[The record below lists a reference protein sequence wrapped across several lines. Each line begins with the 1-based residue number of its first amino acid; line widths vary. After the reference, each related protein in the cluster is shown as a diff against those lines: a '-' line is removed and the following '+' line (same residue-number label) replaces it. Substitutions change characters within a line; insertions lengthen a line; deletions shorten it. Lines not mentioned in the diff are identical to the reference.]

1 MKHVLISGLTLND
14 AVLLSSPSSSSLVP
28 SCGSHCDNDRVV
40 AETDGGSALIV
51 PSDCLPTAPPR
62 AVTLLDVC
70 LELVCIVS
78 CLFNPLHCHFRLRL
92 WGPVAQLHAP
102 PPPSP
107 CSCAVY
113 TTPRRRHPRVGVCG
127 CFPLTVC
134 GLLCFISFMYLYT
147 LYTVPMFRI
156 KAVER
161 ADQIGVGFLRR
172 TKSTNE
178 YLKHSAERVTDT
190 KRSLI
195 TWLIFYDWFFI
206 MKIHSHAKLWLF
218 VVHRA
223 ASVGLG
229 VKCEFLCK
237 DFYSVLDWGHQCS
250 AGSGKCSFKRWRPFH
265 LTTRP
270 FWDGDAK
277 FWEHDGM

>member
-14 AVLLSSPSSSSLVP
+14 AVLLSSPSSSSLVL

-172 TKSTNE
+172 TNKE
-178 YLKHSAERVTDT
+178 YERVSKTFCGSCYWYQKIFNHMT
-190 KRSLI
+190 EHYEILKCWKFTHMQNCGYCGSL
-195 TWLIFYDWFFI
+195 WFTGLLVWVWVWNVSFFVKTFI
-206 MKIHSHAKLWLF
+206 VF
-218 VVHRA
+218 
-223 ASVGLG
+223 
-229 VKCEFLCK
+229 
-237 DFYSVLDWGHQCS
+237 
-250 AGSGKCSFKRWRPFH
+250 
-265 LTTRP
+265 
-270 FWDGDAK
+270 
-277 FWEHDGM
+277 

>member
-14 AVLLSSPSSSSLVP
+14 AVLLSSPSSSSLVL

-102 PPPSP
+102 PPPPPP

-147 LYTVPMFRI
+147 LYTVPMFCI
-156 KAVER
+156 KTVER

-172 TKSTNE
+172 TNKE
-178 YLKHSAERVTDT
+178 YERVSKTFCGSCYWYQKIFNHMT
-190 KRSLI
+190 EHYEILKCWKFTHMQNCGYCGSL
-195 TWLIFYDWFFI
+195 WFTGLLVWVWVWNVSFFVKTFI
-206 MKIHSHAKLWLF
+206 VF
-218 VVHRA
+218 
-223 ASVGLG
+223 
-229 VKCEFLCK
+229 
-237 DFYSVLDWGHQCS
+237 
-250 AGSGKCSFKRWRPFH
+250 
-265 LTTRP
+265 
-270 FWDGDAK
+270 
-277 FWEHDGM
+277 

>member
-1 MKHVLISGLTLND
+1 MKHVLMSGLTLND

-70 LELVCIVS
+70 LELVCIVF

-127 CFPLTVC
+127 CF
-134 GLLCFISFMYLYT
+134 
-147 LYTVPMFRI
+147 
-156 KAVER
+156 
-161 ADQIGVGFLRR
+161 
-172 TKSTNE
+172 
-178 YLKHSAERVTDT
+178 
-190 KRSLI
+190 
-195 TWLIFYDWFFI
+195 
-206 MKIHSHAKLWLF
+206 LWLF
-218 VVHRA
+218 VVCFVLYR
-223 ASVGLG
+223 
-229 VKCEFLCK
+229 LCI
-237 DFYSVLDWGHQCS
+237 YTHYIRCLCS
-250 AGSGKCSFKRWRPFH
+250 ASKRLKERIRLEPF
-265 LTTRP
+265 
-270 FWDGDAK
+270 F
-277 FWEHDGM
+277 

>member
-14 AVLLSSPSSSSLVP
+14 TVLLSSPSSSSLVP

-102 PPPSP
+102 PPPPPPP
-107 CSCAVY
+107 CSCTVY

-127 CFPLTVC
+127 CF
-134 GLLCFISFMYLYT
+134 
-147 LYTVPMFRI
+147 
-156 KAVER
+156 
-161 ADQIGVGFLRR
+161 
-172 TKSTNE
+172 
-178 YLKHSAERVTDT
+178 
-190 KRSLI
+190 
-195 TWLIFYDWFFI
+195 
-206 MKIHSHAKLWLF
+206 LWLF
-218 VVHRA
+218 VVCFVLYR
-223 ASVGLG
+223 
-229 VKCEFLCK
+229 LCI
-237 DFYSVLDWGHQCS
+237 YTHYIRCLCS
-250 AGSGKCSFKRWRPFH
+250 ASKRLKERIRLEPFFLRRTNKEYERVSKTFCRSCYWYQKIFNHMTEHYENSLTCKTVALCGSQGC
-265 LTTRP
+265 
-270 FWDGDAK
+270 
-277 FWEHDGM
+277 

>member
-1 MKHVLISGLTLND
+1 MKHVLMSGLTLND

-28 SCGSHCDNDRVV
+28 SCGSHCDNYRVV

-102 PPPSP
+102 PPPP

-172 TKSTNE
+172 TNKE
-178 YLKHSAERVTDT
+178 YERVSKTFCRSCYWYQKIFNHMTDF
-190 KRSLI
+190 L
-195 TWLIFYDWFFI
+195 WLIFYYENSLTC
-206 MKIHSHAKLWLF
+206 KTVA
-218 VVHRA
+218 
-223 ASVGLG
+223 
-229 VKCEFLCK
+229 LC
-237 DFYSVLDWGHQCS
+237 
-250 AGSGKCSFKRWRPFH
+250 GSQGC
-265 LTTRP
+265 
-270 FWDGDAK
+270 
-277 FWEHDGM
+277 

>member
-70 LELVCIVS
+70 LELVCIVF

-147 LYTVPMFRI
+147 LYTVLMFRF
-156 KAVER
+156 KTVER
-161 ADQIGVGFLRR
+161 ADQIGVVFLRR
-172 TKSTNE
+172 TNKD
-178 YLKHSAERVTDT
+178 YERVSKTFCGSCYWYQKIFNHMT
-190 KRSLI
+190 EHYENSL
-195 TWLIFYDWFFI
+195 TC
-206 MKIHSHAKLWLF
+206 KTVA
-218 VVHRA
+218 
-223 ASVGLG
+223 
-229 VKCEFLCK
+229 LCG
-237 DFYSVLDWGHQCS
+237 SQGCLC
-250 AGSGKCSFKRWRPFH
+250 GSGCEMWVS
-265 LTTRP
+265 L
-270 FWDGDAK
+270 
-277 FWEHDGM
+277 

>member
-1 MKHVLISGLTLND
+1 MTPCYFPLPLLLLWFRHVDLIAITT
-14 AVLLSSPSSSSLVP
+14 VWLL
-28 SCGSHCDNDRVV
+28 R
-40 AETDGGSALIV
+40 
-51 PSDCLPTAPPR
+51 PTAAPLSLFPPPVYRPR

-172 TKSTNE
+172 TNKE
-178 YLKHSAERVTDT
+178 YVRVSKTFCGSCYWYQKIFNHMT
-190 KRSLI
+190 EHYENSL
-195 TWLIFYDWFFI
+195 TC
-206 MKIHSHAKLWLF
+206 KTVA
-218 VVHRA
+218 
-223 ASVGLG
+223 
-229 VKCEFLCK
+229 LC
-237 DFYSVLDWGHQCS
+237 
-250 AGSGKCSFKRWRPFH
+250 GSQGC
-265 LTTRP
+265 
-270 FWDGDAK
+270 
-277 FWEHDGM
+277 

>member
-1 MKHVLISGLTLND
+1 M
-14 AVLLSSPSSSSLVP
+14 
-28 SCGSHCDNDRVV
+28 V

-102 PPPSP
+102 PPPPPP

-172 TKSTNE
+172 TNKE
-178 YLKHSAERVTDT
+178 YERVSKTFCGSCYWYQKIFNHMT
-190 KRSLI
+190 EHYEILKCWKFTHMQNCGYCGSL
-195 TWLIFYDWFFI
+195 WFTGLLVWVWVWNVSFFGKTFI
-206 MKIHSHAKLWLF
+206 VF
-218 VVHRA
+218 
-223 ASVGLG
+223 
-229 VKCEFLCK
+229 
-237 DFYSVLDWGHQCS
+237 
-250 AGSGKCSFKRWRPFH
+250 
-265 LTTRP
+265 
-270 FWDGDAK
+270 
-277 FWEHDGM
+277 

>member
-1 MKHVLISGLTLND
+1 MTPCNFPLPLLLLWFRHVDLIAITT
-14 AVLLSSPSSSSLVP
+14 VWLL
-28 SCGSHCDNDRVV
+28 R
-40 AETDGGSALIV
+40 
-51 PSDCLPTAPPR
+51 PTAAPLSLFPPTVYRPR

-147 LYTVPMFRI
+147 LYTVLMFRF

-172 TKSTNE
+172 TNKE
-178 YLKHSAERVTDT
+178 YERVSKTFCGSCYWYQKIFNHMT
-190 KRSLI
+190 EHYENSL
-195 TWLIFYDWFFI
+195 TC
-206 MKIHSHAKLWLF
+206 KTVA
-218 VVHRA
+218 
-223 ASVGLG
+223 
-229 VKCEFLCK
+229 LC
-237 DFYSVLDWGHQCS
+237 
-250 AGSGKCSFKRWRPFH
+250 GSQGC
-265 LTTRP
+265 
-270 FWDGDAK
+270 
-277 FWEHDGM
+277 

>member
-1 MKHVLISGLTLND
+1 MTPCYFPLPLLLLWFRHVDLIAITT
-14 AVLLSSPSSSSLVP
+14 VWLL
-28 SCGSHCDNDRVV
+28 R
-40 AETDGGSALIV
+40 
-51 PSDCLPTAPPR
+51 PTAAPLSLFPPTVYR
-62 AVTLLDVC
+62 PRTVTLLDVC

-178 YLKHSAERVTDT
+178 YLKHSADRVTDT

-195 TWLIFYDWFFI
+195 T
-206 MKIHSHAKLWLF
+206 
-218 VVHRA
+218 
-223 ASVGLG
+223 
-229 VKCEFLCK
+229 
-237 DFYSVLDWGHQCS
+237 
-250 AGSGKCSFKRWRPFH
+250 
-265 LTTRP
+265 
-270 FWDGDAK
+270 
-277 FWEHDGM
+277 